1 MFIAGPVYSI
11 IQFKLILC
19 CIIYI
24 YIYCSLPK
32 IKNGDFFYSYLI
44 FFVFI
49 KHYLVCVCM
58 CWPKGFKNNH
68 DKIYKS

>member
-24 YIYCSLPK
+24 YIVVCQRLK
-32 IKNGDFFYSYLI
+32 MEI
-44 FFVFI
+44 FFI
-49 KHYLVCVCM
+49 L
-58 CWPKGFKNNH
+58 
-68 DKIYKS
+68 I